1 MQKSEKEISVEEI
14 KGKLGSAK
22 VVILAEFQGM
32 TVAETNELRKLFRE
46 SHISYKVYK
55 NTLMGIAARELG
67 LKGLDSYLSGTTA
80 LAVSEK
86 EDISS
91 PAKIVKDFS
100 AKHQRFKIKGGI
112 LENRVIDSE
121 GVIKLATMPPKE
133 VLIAMLLGTM
143 QAPVSRLLSIL
154 QAPMRNFLV
163 VLKSLADQKEKAG
176 SHISSNES
184 ENKQESVPA
193 AILENT
199 SEERPEENQV
209 NQEEN

>member
-1 MQKSEKEISVEEI
+1 MHKSEKAIAVEEI
-14 KGKLGSAK
+14 KGKLSSAK
-22 VVILAEFQGM
+22 VAILTEFQGM

-55 NTLMGIAARELG
+55 NTLLGIAARDLG
-67 LKGLDSYLSGTTA
+67 LKGLDNYLVGTTA

-163 VLKSLADQKEKAG
+163 VLKSLADQKEKTG
-176 SHISSNES
+176 SHIPSNEL
-184 ENKQESVPA
+184 ENKQESIPE
-193 AILENT
+193 AIPDNT
-199 SEERPEENQV
+199 SKEQPEEN
-209 NQEEN
+209 